1 MVTGAKINALGTD
14 LALLSPRAS
23 HPWALPVMLALT
35 PSLCSHLENG
45 SIGPEDIH
53 FPAYRAL
60 ASITIQGIME
70 SLIYKHGIPCNM
82 ASDQGTRFTAKEGVR
97 VGP

>member
-1 MVTGAKINALGTD
+1 MVLRWHASPVVTGAKMNALGTD

-45 SIGPEDIH
+45 SIGPEDI
-53 FPAYRAL
+53 
-60 ASITIQGIME
+60 QGF
-70 SLIYKHGIPCNM
+70 SLCNM
-82 ASDQGTRFTAKEGVR
+82 L
-97 VGP
+97 